1 MSTSEDRPT
10 AGDPRRDPRWDLVRA
25 AARTAV
31 PTPPGLVARVL
42 RSVNGVRGRT
52 FSKPLEFPLDGDRLR
67 VAERVVVLLARRLG
81 TDLGREI
88 GGVHLSAVALEENG
102 LQLLVT
108 VDYGVVADK
117 AAALLGSRL
126 GAALSEQ
133 LGGQAP
139 VVNVHVVDVRP
150 R

>member
-1 MSTSEDRPT
+1 MSTSEDRP
-10 AGDPRRDPRWDLVRA
+10 AADDPWHDPQWDLVRA
-25 AARTAV
+25 TAHTTV

-42 RSVNGVRGRT
+42 RSINGVRGRA
-52 FSKPLEFPLDGDRLR
+52 FSKPLEFPLDGDRLQ

-81 TDLGREI
+81 AEIGREI

-102 LQLLVT
+102 LQVLVT

-117 AAALLGSRL
+117 AAALLNSRL
-126 GAALSEQ
+126 GTALTDQ
-133 LGGQAP
+133 LGAQVP
-139 VVNVHVVDVRP
+139 PVNVHVVDVHP

>member
-1 MSTSEDRPT
+1 MSTSEDRPA
-10 AGDPRRDPRWDLVRA
+10 AGDPRHDPRWDLVRA
-25 AARTAV
+25 AAHAAV

-52 FSKPLEFPLDGDRLR
+52 FAKSLEFPLDGDRLR

-81 TDLGREI
+81 ADLGREI

-102 LQLLVT
+102 LQVLVT

-126 GAALSEQ
+126 VSALTEQ
-133 LGGQAP
+133 LGAQTP
-139 VVNVHVVDVRP
+139 VVNVHVVDVHP
-150 R
+150 G